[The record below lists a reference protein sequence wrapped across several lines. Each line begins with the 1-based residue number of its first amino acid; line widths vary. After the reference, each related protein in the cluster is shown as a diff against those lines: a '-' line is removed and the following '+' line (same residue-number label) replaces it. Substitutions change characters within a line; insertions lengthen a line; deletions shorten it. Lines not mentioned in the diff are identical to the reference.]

1 MIPISMLKIIA
12 VGKNISFLKEAEAE
26 YLKRL
31 GFYSKVLLLE
41 VKEASGSP
49 EEVKKK
55 EAALLLEKAGE
66 EFIALDERGSAYST
80 AGFKALVEKNMDL
93 VFVIGGAFGLDDSVR
108 KKAKKVVSLSSL
120 TFTHQL
126 ARILLLEQLYRA
138 HTIIKG
144 HPYSK

>member
-1 MIPISMLKIIA
+1 MLRIIA
-12 VGKNISFLKEAEAE
+12 VGKNIAFLKGAEAE

-31 GFYSKVLLLE
+31 GFYSRISLTE
-41 VKEASGSP
+41 VKEGSGSP

-55 EAALLLEKAGE
+55 EAVRLLEKAGDD
-66 EFIALDERGSAYST
+66 FIALDERGIAHST
-80 AGFKALVEKNMDL
+80 ADFKTIVEKNKDL
-93 VFVIGGAFGLDDSVR
+93 TFVIGGAFGLDDSVK
-108 KKAKKVVSLSSL
+108 KKAKKVLSLSPL

-138 HTIIKG
+138 HTIIRG

>member
-1 MIPISMLKIIA
+1 MLRIIA
-12 VGKNISFLKEAEAE
+12 IGKNIAFLKEAEAE

-31 GFYSKVLLLE
+31 GFYTKISLTE
-41 VKEASGSP
+41 VKEGYGSP
-49 EEVKKK
+49 EEVKKQ
-55 EAALLLEKAGE
+55 EAERLLEKAGE
-66 EFIALDERGSAYST
+66 EFFALDEHGIAYST
-80 AGFKALVEKNMDL
+80 MELKSLVEKNKDL
-93 VFVIGGAFGLDDSVR
+93 VFVIGGAFGLDGSVKEKAR
-108 KKAKKVVSLSSL
+108 KLISLSSM

>member
-1 MIPISMLKIIA
+1 MLKIIA
-12 VGKNISFLKEAEAE
+12 VGKNIAFLKEAEAE
-26 YLKRL
+26 YMKRL
-31 GFYSKVLLLE
+31 GFYSKVVLVE

-55 EAALLLEKAGE
+55 EAERLLEKAGDD
-66 EFIALDERGSAYST
+66 FFALDERGAAHST
-80 AGFKALVEKNMDL
+80 ADLKTLVEKNKDL
-93 VFVIGGAFGLDDSVR
+93 VFVIGGAFGLDESVK
-108 KKAKKVVSLSSL
+108 KKAKKMFSLSSL

-138 HTIIKG
+138 NTIIKG